1 MKYLENIVPSNL
13 KTLIILIGECRGG
26 EKPWKT
32 MYKNLMIPYDADLAL
47 CIGKKNNEP
56 IKENFLT
63 EKSKYVWTI
72 NEYEDWYDY
81 FRENFGNSGFWKS
94 NLVYGLEGS
103 TSGGM
108 QGIIQIIFKHF
119 IYQNYSKILEEYDR
133 IILTR
138 TDMYYIHEYPI
149 LSNDHLWIMNGED
162 HGGYCDRFFC
172 FPSKYLKECLN
183 MCEYVDSKELNTL
196 LTKMYGKN
204 YNLSFI
210 SPWRLISTGD
220 TLKSVKNKD
229 LFPIEKGKFNSECYH
244 RLYFEYTGI
253 VYKIRRCPVL
263 QFIVSFAGNI
273 SRSPDW
279 EYKSFSFKNGLI
291 IRYKSEFIDAFRT
304 AKLYKV
310 PTYIE

>member
-1 MKYLENIVPSNL
+1 
-13 KTLIILIGECRGG
+13 
-26 EKPWKT
+26 
-32 MYKNLMIPYDADLAL
+32 
-47 CIGKKNNEP
+47 
-56 IKENFLT
+56 
-63 EKSKYVWTI
+63 VWTI

-81 FRENFGNSGFWKS
+81 FRENFGSSGFWES

-103 TSGGM
+103 MGGGM
-108 QGIIQIIFKHF
+108 QGVISIIFKHF

-138 TDMYYIHEYPI
+138 TDMYYIHKYPI
-149 LSNDHLWIMNGED
+149 LSNDHFWLMNGED

-183 MCEYVDSKELNTL
+183 ICEYVNSEELNTI
-196 LTKMYGKN
+196 LTKMYEQN
-204 YNLSFI
+204 NNLSFI
-210 SPWRLISTGD
+210 QNLS
-220 TLKSVKNKD
+220 
-229 LFPIEKGKFNSECYH
+229 PIEKGMFNSECYH

-263 QFIVSFAGNI
+263 HFMVSSSEDT

-279 EYKSFSFKNGLI
+279 EKKSTNFKNGLM

-304 AKLYKV
+304 TKLFKV

>member
-1 MKYLENIVPSNL
+1 MINNNL

-26 EKPWKT
+26 EETWRT
-32 MYKNLMIPYDADLAL
+32 MYKNLMIPYNADLAL

-81 FRENFGNSGFWKS
+81 FRENFGNSGFWES
-94 NLVYGLEGS
+94 NLVYGL
-103 TSGGM
+103 GG
-108 QGIIQIIFKHF
+108 GGGTRGVIPIIFKHF

-183 MCEYVDSKELNTL
+183 ICEYVNSEELSVL
-196 LTKMYGKN
+196 LNKMYEQN
-204 YNLSFI
+204 SNLSFI
-210 SPWRLISTGD
+210 QNLS
-220 TLKSVKNKD
+220 
-229 LFPIEKGKFNSECYH
+229 PIEKGMFNSESYH

-263 QFIVSFAGNI
+263 QFIVSSSEDTTRTPN
-273 SRSPDW
+273 W
-279 EYKSFSFKNGLI
+279 KKKSTNFKNGLI

>member
-13 KTLIILIGECRGG
+13 KTLIILIGECRGS
-26 EKPWKT
+26 EETWRT

-81 FRENFGNSGFWKS
+81 FRENFGSSGFWES

-103 TSGGM
+103 MGGGM
-108 QGIIQIIFKHF
+108 QGVISIIFKHF

-138 TDMYYIHEYPI
+138 TDMYYIHKYPI
-149 LSNDHLWIMNGED
+149 LSNDHFWLMNGED

-183 MCEYVDSKELNTL
+183 ICEYVNSEELNIL
-196 LTKMYGKN
+196 LTKMYEQN
-204 YNLSFI
+204 SNLSFI
-210 SPWRLISTGD
+210 QNLSPMQ
-220 TLKSVKNKD
+220 
-229 LFPIEKGKFNSECYH
+229 KGMFNSESYH

-263 QFIVSFAGNI
+263 HFIVSSLEDV
-273 SRSPDW
+273 SRTPDW
-279 EYKSFSFKNGLI
+279 EDKSYNFKNGLV

-304 AKLYKV
+304 AKLFKV

>member
-1 MKYLENIVPSNL
+1 MISNNL
-13 KTLIILIGECRGG
+13 KTLIVLIGECRGG
-26 EKPWKT
+26 EETWRT
-32 MYKNLMIPYDADLAL
+32 MYQNLMIPYDADLAL
-47 CIGKKNNEP
+47 CVGKKNNES

-63 EKSKYVWTI
+63 KKSNYIWTI

-81 FRENFGNSGFWKS
+81 FRENFGNSGFWES
-94 NLVYGLEGS
+94 NLVYGLK
-103 TSGGM
+103 GG
-108 QGIIQIIFKHF
+108 GGTRGVIPIIFKHF
-119 IYQNYSKILEEYDR
+119 IYQNYSKILEKYDR

-149 LSNDHLWIMNGED
+149 LSNDHFWLMNGED

-183 MCEYVDSKELNTL
+183 ICEYVNSKELNIL
-196 LTKMYGKN
+196 LTKMYDQN
-204 YNLSFI
+204 NNLSFI
-210 SPWRLISTGD
+210 SPWRCFFSGD
-220 TLKSVKNKD
+220 SLDSLNTKD
-229 LFPIEKGKFNSECYH
+229 LYPIEKGMFNSECYH

-263 QFIVSFAGNI
+263 QFLVS
-273 SRSPDW
+273 SLEDTTRTPDW
-279 EYKSFSFKNGLI
+279 EKKSTSFKNGLI

-304 AKLYKV
+304 TKLFKV

>member
-26 EKPWKT
+26 EETWKT
-32 MYKNLMIPYDADLAL
+32 MYENLMIPYNADLAL
-47 CIGKKNNEP
+47 CVGKKNNES
-56 IKENFLT
+56 IKKNFLT
-63 EKSKYVWTI
+63 EKSKYIWTI

-81 FRENFGNSGFWKS
+81 FRENFGNSGIWES
-94 NLVYGLEGS
+94 NLAYGLN
-103 TSGGM
+103 GG
-108 QGIIQIIFKHF
+108 GGTRGVIPIIFKHF
-119 IYQNYSKILEEYDR
+119 IYQNYSKILEKYDR

-149 LSNDHLWIMNGED
+149 LSNDHFWLMNGED

-183 MCEYVDSKELNTL
+183 ICEYVNSKELSVL
-196 LTKMYGKN
+196 LNKMYEQN
-204 YNLSFI
+204 SNLSYI
-210 SPWRLISTGD
+210 QNLS
-220 TLKSVKNKD
+220 
-229 LFPIEKGKFNSECYH
+229 PIENGMFNSESYH

-263 QFIVSFAGNI
+263 QFIVS
-273 SRSPDW
+273 SSEDTTRTPDW
-279 EYKSFSFKNGLI
+279 EKNSTNFKNGLI
-291 IRYKSEFIDAFRT
+291 IRYKNEFIDAFRT
-304 AKLYKV
+304 SKLFKV

>member
-1 MKYLENIVPSNL
+1 MINNNL
-13 KTLIILIGECRGG
+13 KTLIILIGECRGS
-26 EKPWKT
+26 EETWRT

-81 FRENFGNSGFWKS
+81 FRENFGNSGFWEY
-94 NLVYGLEGS
+94 NLAYGL
-103 TSGGM
+103 GG
-108 QGIIQIIFKHF
+108 GGGTYGVIPLIFKHF
-119 IYQNYSKILEEYDR
+119 IYQNYSDILEEYDR

-138 TDMYYIHEYPI
+138 TDMYYIHKYPI
-149 LSNDHLWIMNGED
+149 LSNDHFWLMNGED

-183 MCEYVDSKELNTL
+183 ICEYVNSKELSVL
-196 LTKMYGKN
+196 LNKMYEQN
-204 YNLSFI
+204 NNLSFI
-210 SPWRLISTGD
+210 ENLR
-220 TLKSVKNKD
+220 
-229 LFPIEKGKFNSECYH
+229 PIEKGMFNSECYH

-263 QFIVSFAGNI
+263 QFLVSSPEDT
-273 SRSPDW
+273 SRTPNW
-279 EYKSFSFKNGLI
+279 KKKSTNFKNGLI

-304 AKLYKV
+304 TKLFKV
-310 PTYIE
+310 PRYIE

>member
-26 EKPWKT
+26 EETWRT

-47 CIGKKNNEP
+47 CIGKKNNES
-56 IKENFLT
+56 IKKNFLT

-72 NEYEDWYDY
+72 NEYENWYDY
-81 FRENFGNSGFWKS
+81 FGENFGNSGFWES
-94 NLVYGLEGS
+94 NLAYGLEG
-103 TSGGM
+103 GG
-108 QGIIQIIFKHF
+108 GTRGVIPIIFKHF
-119 IYQNYSKILEEYDR
+119 IYQNYSEILKEYDR

-149 LSNDHLWIMNGED
+149 LSNDHFWLMNGED

-183 MCEYVDSKELNTL
+183 ICEYVNSEELNIL
-196 LTKMYGKN
+196 LTKMYEQN
-204 YNLSFI
+204 SNLSFI
-210 SPWRLISTGD
+210 QNLSPMQ
-220 TLKSVKNKD
+220 
-229 LFPIEKGKFNSECYH
+229 KGMFNSESYH

-263 QFIVSFAGNI
+263 HFIVSSSEDTTRTPNWQQTSI
-273 SRSPDW
+273 N
-279 EYKSFSFKNGLI
+279 FKDGLI
-291 IRYKSEFIDAFRT
+291 IRYKNEFIDAFRT
-304 AKLYKV
+304 SKLFKV